1 LEEFIGFGLVSLV
14 ILGLFLGMKKIFNRK
29 KNLFE
34 YDDEIILDNNIVH
47 YGPFSGSLMY
57 PHRKFIFL
65 LAFSSS
71 FLSADWTRT
80 IDGWGINSYSNENLV
95 IHKTGEDTSTNFY
108 LEMARPFCIT
118 SEPTVTIPIGNS
130 KFSIDSE
137 IEATMTV
144 DRGKPKDIV
153 LEVGNI
159 IGESP
164 NFDYVLKIAYFPS
177 IRGGKTFDIKFDSN
191 SSLDDMSF
199 SIAGMSHAI
208 KHSERMCM
216 SGYDFQEPEI
226 QETSLIS
233 VKSS

>member
-1 LEEFIGFGLVSLV
+1 MEEFIGFGLVSLIV
-14 ILGLFLGMKKIFNRK
+14 LGLFLGMKKIFNRK

-34 YDDEIILDNNIVH
+34 YDDEIILDNKIVH

-137 IEATMTV
+137 IEATMIV

-226 QETSLIS
+226 QDTSLI
-233 VKSS
+233 

>member
-1 LEEFIGFGLVSLV
+1 MEEFIGFGLVSLV
-14 ILGLFLGMKKIFNRK
+14 VLGLFLGMKKIFNRK

-159 IGESP
+159 IGDSP

-226 QETSLIS
+226 QETSLI
-233 VKSS
+233 

>member
-14 ILGLFLGMKKIFNRK
+14 VLGLFLGMKKIFNRK

-177 IRGGKTFDIKFDSN
+177 IRDGKTFDIKFDSS

-216 SGYDFQEPEI
+216 SGYDFQEQEI
-226 QETSLIS
+226 QDTSLI
-233 VKSS
+233 

>member
-14 ILGLFLGMKKIFNRK
+14 VLGLFLGMKRIFSKK

-226 QETSLIS
+226 QETSLI
-233 VKSS
+233 

>member
-1 LEEFIGFGLVSLV
+1 MEEFIGFGLVSLV
-14 ILGLFLGMKKIFNRK
+14 VLGLFLGMKKIFNRK

-34 YDDEIILDNNIVH
+34 YDDEIILDKNIVH

-130 KFSIDSE
+130 KFSIESE
-137 IEATMTV
+137 IEATMIV

-164 NFDYVLKIAYFPS
+164 NFDYVLKDTNKI
-177 IRGGKTFDIKFDSN
+177 
-191 SSLDDMSF
+191 L
-199 SIAGMSHAI
+199 
-208 KHSERMCM
+208 RMVN
-216 SGYDFQEPEI
+216 QK
-226 QETSLIS
+226 
-233 VKSS
+233 V

>member
-1 LEEFIGFGLVSLV
+1 MEEFIGFGLVSLV

-29 KNLFE
+29 KKLFE
-34 YDDEIILDNNIVH
+34 YDDEIILDNKIVH

-118 SEPTVTIPIGNS
+118 SDPTVTIPIGNS
-130 KFSIDSE
+130 KFSIESE

-226 QETSLIS
+226 QETSLI
-233 VKSS
+233 

>member
-1 LEEFIGFGLVSLV
+1 MEEFIGFGLVSLV

-130 KFSIDSE
+130 KFSIESE
-137 IEATMTV
+137 IEATMIV

-216 SGYDFQEPEI
+216 SGLDIYESEM
-226 QETSLIS
+226 QETNLI
-233 VKSS
+233 